1 MFFLRFNS
9 SKLRTFARCK
19 RENDDD
25 RAILLRTGGTDVPDD
40 LLDVFGGA
48 VVAHAQQDC
57 RRRKACIFTTGK
69 K

>member
-1 MFFLRFNS
+1 MKEPYSMDKKKNYD
-9 SKLRTFARCK
+9 
-19 RENDDD
+19 E

-57 RRRKACIFTTGK
+57 RRRRDCIFTMEIN
-69 K
+69 